1 MPDRPAIVIVDDEP
15 AALAAMLDAV
25 TRRFGA
31 DYRVVPHLSARAA
44 LEDLARMRKEGDE
57 IALVVADQWMPEMK
71 GSELLGQAHG
81 VAPGAKRALLVAW
94 GDRSASRTI
103 LQACAF
109 GELDNYLYK
118 PWAPAEVHLYPYV
131 SEFLAEWTRLHRPAM
146 ELVRVVGDE
155 LSPRSN
161 EIRELLGRNG
171 VPHGFYAAGSRPA
184 VRLLEEHGIEAPA
197 MPIVILLDGSA
208 LVDPTNAEIADAIG
222 GNPRDLSCDLAVVGA
237 GPAGLA
243 AAVYAGSEG
252 LRTLVVERYV
262 IGGQAGASSLIRNY
276 LGFPRGIGGAE
287 LTQRAY
293 QQAWLFGAK
302 YVFAREVV
310 RLRADGG
317 ARILTLSDGREI
329 TARAV
334 VIATG
339 ARYRRLDVPSVER
352 FDGRSVFYT
361 TLGETR
367 VVRDLDVAVV
377 GGGNSAGQSVVHLAG
392 FARRVTLIVRADSLE
407 RGMSDYLVQQ
417 IRRMPNVDVRLGTEV
432 VGAEGGHRLERVTV
446 RHAGTGAVDAVPAR
460 MLFVLI
466 GALPHTD
473 WLDGAIQRDEKGY
486 VATGSDVALDGWPA
500 ARRPMRFETSMPG
513 VFAAG
518 DVRLGALQRVA
529 AAVGEGAVVVQHV
542 HEYFDREAGQAT
554 AAHARRSEGAE
565 GEAAEG
571 EGARA

>member
-1 MPDRPAIVIVDDEP
+1 MADRPVILIVDDEP
-15 AALAAMLDAV
+15 AALAAMLDAL

-31 DYRVVPHLSARAA
+31 DYRVVPHLSPRGA
-44 LEDLARMRKEGDE
+44 LEELATLRKGGEE
-57 IALVVADQWMPEMK
+57 IALVVADQWMPEMNGNEFL
-71 GSELLGQAHG
+71 GSAHG
-81 VAPGAKRALLVAW
+81 VAPGAKRALLVGW

-118 PWAPAEVHLYPYV
+118 PWAPAEVHLYPLV

-146 ELVRVVGDE
+146 ELVRIVGDE
-155 LSPRSN
+155 HSPRSN

-171 VPHGFYAAGSRPA
+171 VPHGFYAAGSPDA
-184 VRLLEEHGIEAPA
+184 VRLLEEHGIEAPSL
-197 MPIVILLDGSA
+197 PVVILLDGSA
-208 LVDPTNAEIADAIG
+208 LLDPTNAEIADAIG
-222 GNPRDLSCDLAVVGA
+222 GSPGVLTCDVAVVGA

-262 IGGQAGASSLIRNY
+262 VGGQAGASSLIRNY

-287 LTQRAY
+287 LAQRAY

-310 RLRADGG
+310 RLRAEEHS
-317 ARILTLSDGREI
+317 RVLTLSDGREI

-339 ARYRRLDVPSVER
+339 ARYRRLEVPAVER
-352 FDGRSVFYT
+352 FEGRSVFYT
-361 TLGETR
+361 TFGETR

-377 GGGNSAGQSVVHLAG
+377 GGGNSAGQAVVHLAG
-392 FARRVTLIVRADSLE
+392 FARRVTLVVRAGSLE
-407 RGMSDYLVQQ
+407 VGMSDYLVQQ
-417 IRRMPNVDVRLGTEV
+417 IRRTPNVEVRLRSDV
-432 VGAEGGHRLERVTV
+432 VDAEGGHRLDRISIRDRTN
-446 RHAGTGAVDAVPAR
+446 GAVDVVPAR

-466 GALPHTD
+466 GALPHTS
-473 WLDGAIQRDEKGY
+473 WLAGAVQRDPKGY
-486 VATGSDVALDGWPA
+486 LATGSEVDPGGWPA
-500 ARRPMRFETSMPG
+500 ARPPLRYETSMPG

-518 DVRLGALQRVA
+518 DVRLGSLQRVA

-542 HEYFDREAGQAT
+542 HQYLAWEAAT
-554 AAHARRSEGAE
+554 AAGDRSGRK
-565 GEAAEG
+565 GAAEA
-571 EGARA
+571 EEARA